1 MIKLDVDE
9 YCHGCAEFEPVVTE
23 RPKLTKVSFERF
35 RFCDNTIVEC
45 RYRNRC
51 EAIYNY
57 LKEKNDD

>member
-9 YCHGCAEFEPVVTE
+9 YCHSCAEFEPAVTE
-23 RPKLTKVSFERF
+23 RPELTEVGFERF
-35 RFCDNTIVEC
+35 CFCGNTIVEC
-45 RYRNRC
+45 KYRNRC

>member
-9 YCHGCAEFEPVVTE
+9 YCHSCAEFEPVVTE
-23 RPKLTKVSFERF
+23 RPKLIEVSFEHF

-45 RYRNRC
+45 KCRNRC